1 MLAETRFC
9 NICGHSVEFR
19 VPADDHLPRHVCPN
33 CGHVQYRNPKV
44 IVGVIPEWRDGRVLM
59 CRRNIEPRR
68 GLWTFPAGFMEMGET
83 SAAGAAREAREESLA
98 EVEVGPLL
106 MVMNVP
112 YVSQVYMVHCG
123 RLLSE
128 RFGPT
133 PESSEVVLMRED
145 EIPWDDIAFPTI
157 WHSLRHFFDDRR
169 NGSFS
174 THLLDLTFKPRP
186 PQRPEVPGDDPTA

>member
-1 MLAETRFC
+1 MHPQTRYC
-9 NICGHSVEFR
+9 NVCGHPVEFR
-19 VPADDHLPRHVCPN
+19 VPADDHLPRHVCTR

-44 IVGVIPEWRDGRVLM
+44 IVGVIAEWRDGRVLM

-98 EVEVGPLL
+98 EVDVGPLL

-133 PESSEVVLMRED
+133 AESSEVVLMHEH
-145 EIPWDDIAFPTI
+145 EIPWDHIAFPTI
-157 WHSLRHFFDDRR
+157 WHSLRQYFEDRR
-169 NGSFS
+169 NGRFG
-174 THLLDLTFKPRP
+174 THLLDLTFKPP
-186 PQRPEVPGDDPTA
+186 APQRPEVPGDDPSA